1 MVSRLLYS
9 YILREFLKVFIA
21 ALGGFLFVCLVGDA
35 AERMSD
41 FVDADAPVGLIL
53 LFYLNQ
59 LPYYLIFILPASSLI
74 AILFTMGQMS
84 RHNELTAMLSSGVS
98 LERIFRPILLLMIA
112 VSALSFLINE
122 TVVPRTNEK
131 KKEIQDYQIKGRSRP
146 VHGVRRG
153 VDYQGEQGRR
163 WIASQFNL
171 ATESFEDV
179 KVLRFSGSPEN
190 LRIDYRIDA
199 EGASYEKPGRWNFSS
214 GTMRYFSPDRQDEW
228 VVSFDRMAM
237 PGLPEKPEDFIIE
250 VKEAQQ
256 MNFSELKAEIKRKNR
271 NGLNVSIDETELWIK
286 TALPAT
292 NFIIVLFGAP
302 LAVLRRGTGPGVGIA
317 LGVVVYMLFMGSYY
331 LTRSMGYSGVIS
343 PMAAAW
349 TSNIVFAAAGI
360 ITFIRVRK

>member
-1 MVSRLLYS
+1 MISRLLYS
-9 YILREFLKVFIA
+9 YIIREYLKVFFA

-41 FVDADAPVGLIL
+41 FVDTNAPVRLIL
-53 LFYLNQ
+53 LFYVNQ
-59 LPYYLIFILPASSLI
+59 MPYYLIFILPASSLI
-74 AILFTMGQMS
+74 ATLFTMGQMS

-98 LERIFRPILLLMIA
+98 LGRIFRPILLLMLV
-112 VSALSFLINE
+112 VSALSFLVNE

-131 KKEIQDYQIKGRSRP
+131 KKEIQDYQIKGRPRP
-146 VHGVRRG
+146 VYGVRKG

-171 ATESFEDV
+171 AAASFEDV
-179 KVLRFSGSPEN
+179 KVLRFSGPPED
-190 LRIDYRIDA
+190 LQIDYRIDA
-199 EGASYEKPGRWNFSS
+199 EGARYENLGHWSFSS

-228 VVSFDRMAM
+228 VVSFDRMV
-237 PGLPEKPEDFIIE
+237 LPDLLEKPEDFVIE
-250 VKEAQQ
+250 IKEAQQ
-256 MNFSELKAEIKRKNR
+256 MSFSELKAEIKRKSR
-271 NGLNVSIDETELWIK
+271 NGLDVSRDETELWIK
-286 TALPAT
+286 TALPVA

-343 PMAAAW
+343 PVAAAW
-349 TSNIVFAAAGI
+349 TSNVIFAAAGI
-360 ITFIRVRK
+360 TIFIRVRK